1 MRCLSFLAAALVA
14 LPLAAQEPLEL
25 PSGRVVVLQEIL
37 WDSEGAVSRFR
48 FVAPWAATA
57 DAGGVLDDM
66 TALCHGFALPVQQAL
81 YPDAGEV
88 VISFASEPAEF
99 GVMNAEIVQFFEGF
113 TTEGT
118 DCIWNGH

>member
-1 MRCLSFLAAALVA
+1 MRYLPFLAAALVA

-25 PSGRVVVLQEIL
+25 PSGREVVLQEIL
-37 WDSEGAVSRFR
+37 WDGEGAVSRFR

-57 DAGGVLDDM
+57 DGGGVLEDM

-81 YPDAGEV
+81 HPDAGEV
-88 VISFASEPAEF
+88 VISFASEPGEF
-99 GVMNAEIVQFFEGF
+99 GVMNAGIVQFFEGF
-113 TTEGT
+113 TTEGA

>member
-1 MRCLSFLAAALVA
+1 MRCLAFLAAALVA
-14 LPLAAQEPLEL
+14 LPLAAQEALEL
-25 PSGRVVVLQEIL
+25 PSGRVVQLQEIL

-66 TALCHGFALPVQQAL
+66 ATLCQGFALPVQQAL
-81 YPDAGEV
+81 YPDADEV

-99 GVMNAEIVQFFEGF
+99 GVMNAGIVQFFEGF
-113 TTEGT
+113 TTEGAK
-118 DCIWNGH
+118 CIWNGH